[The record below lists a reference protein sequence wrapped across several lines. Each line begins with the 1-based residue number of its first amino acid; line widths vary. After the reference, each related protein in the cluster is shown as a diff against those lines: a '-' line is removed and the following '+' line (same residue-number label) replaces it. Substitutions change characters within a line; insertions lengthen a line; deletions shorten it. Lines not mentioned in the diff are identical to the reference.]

1 MKRGILT
8 VALALTGFG
17 CVGRSWRVA
26 PECMGARDPSA
37 AVRDSASADKVVHT
51 DPPRV
56 LDVEGFRRALRG
68 AYPPDLRALGI
79 GGTTLVH
86 ALISEEGC
94 VAVELVNRSSG
105 SPALDSVALRT
116 VRAARF
122 APARNGDQKVALWIE
137 MPVNFTAR

>member
-1 MKRGILT
+1 MEGRAG
-8 VALALTGFG
+8 VHG
-17 CVGRSWRVA
+17 CAGPVCR
-26 PECMGARDPSA
+26 CAR
-37 AVRDSASADKVVHT
+37 
-51 DPPRV
+51 
-56 LDVEGFRRALRG
+56 F
-68 AYPPDLRALGI
+68 GI

-105 SPALDSVALRT
+105 LPALDSVALRT